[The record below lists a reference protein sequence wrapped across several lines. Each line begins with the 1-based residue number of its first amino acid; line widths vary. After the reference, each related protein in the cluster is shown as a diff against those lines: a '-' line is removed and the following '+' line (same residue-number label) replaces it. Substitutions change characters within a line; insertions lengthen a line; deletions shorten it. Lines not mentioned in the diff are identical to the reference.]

1 MILNWGTIIAVLSS
15 LSWLAEDY
23 FLAVGSGRTQENY
36 TPWFI
41 GKKKKR
47 LLHFYLIDCLVGYKI
62 S

>member
-41 GKKKKR
+41 GKKKKKDAPF
-47 LLHFYLIDCLVGYKI
+47 LLD
-62 S
+62 